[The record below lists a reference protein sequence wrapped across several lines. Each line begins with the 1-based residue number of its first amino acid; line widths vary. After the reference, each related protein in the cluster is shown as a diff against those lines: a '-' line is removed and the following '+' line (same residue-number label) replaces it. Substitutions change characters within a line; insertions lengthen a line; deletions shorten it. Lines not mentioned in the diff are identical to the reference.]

1 MCEASIWTWSIRSSS
16 VIIIFLLCF
25 LIVTGP
31 SPGLPVVFTVVG
43 NFSSFS
49 SCCGG
54 GDGSATERGGIL
66 KSLKSNQDWKFPSS
80 KAMESEDSS
89 RNKIT
94 KQNRTFAWTKKQ
106 FNFPVLMCLTCIF
119 TLTSETIVL
128 YACQHQLSITGI
140 RPNFIARDFLLL
152 LVPVFTTSNTSMGN
166 IYQTDKKKKLIAI
179 NLNDSSNTHFRVN
192 ISIFA
197 NQIRISTFITLSS
210 DWHSGGLKVSS
221 PSVHPRFCPVCF
233 QMKIFII
240 EWKLRITIEWKI
252 PPHSCPVHYCFKSEY
267 TLCYVWIINT
277 IYLR

>member
-1 MCEASIWTWSIRSSS
+1 MVICEASIWTWSIRSSS

-31 SPGLPVVFTVVG
+31 GPGLPVVLTVVG

-54 GDGSATERGGIL
+54 GAGSATERGGIL

-106 FNFPVLMCLTCIF
+106 YNLPVLMCLTCIF

-210 DWHSGGLKVSS
+210 D
-221 PSVHPRFCPVCF
+221 
-233 QMKIFII
+233 
-240 EWKLRITIEWKI
+240 
-252 PPHSCPVHYCFKSEY
+252 
-267 TLCYVWIINT
+267 
-277 IYLR
+277 